1 LHSVVD
7 FHKKK
12 ALEQSIEIEC
22 TTLLTNNCSGQ
33 FKSQYNMGDIAWFAS
48 RHPGI
53 HLEHCYATAFESK
66 GVHNGFG
73 KTVKWKF
80 KEVELKGRR
89 IPNAKQGYSY
99 LIENYVGCR
108 SNWNVL
114 EEEKSPK
121 LLQRGPFMMT
131 EARVGYV
138 ADTAEEAATMFEEFG
153 SDHVLH
159 CDQLSMPRTV
169 GD

>member
-1 LHSVVD
+1 L
-7 FHKKK
+7 
-12 ALEQSIEIEC
+12 
-22 TTLLTNNCSGQ
+22 
-33 FKSQYNMGDIAWFAS
+33 
-48 RHPGI
+48 
-53 HLEHCYATAFESK
+53 YAPVYEFK
-66 GVHNGFG
+66 GVHDGFG

-80 KEVELKGRR
+80 KEAELKGQR

-159 CDQLSMPRTV
+159 CDQLSMPWTV